1 MKIPATKKE
10 ALELVSEMY
19 KEIRML
25 EEVVEG
31 ARLHEEM
38 LIEYIREICYLIYFR
53 QPDKE
58 LDNFVTKMIDL
69 DLYEEYDDIQGLA

>member
-10 ALELVSEMY
+10 ALELVSQMH
-19 KEIRML
+19 KEIRLL

-69 DLYEEYDDIQGLA
+69 DLYEEMQGLA

>member
-10 ALELVSEMY
+10 ALELVSDMY
-19 KEIRML
+19 KEIQML

-69 DLYEEYDDIQGLA
+69 DLYEEMQGLA

>member
-10 ALELVSEMY
+10 ALELVSEMH
-19 KEIRML
+19 KEIRLL

-31 ARLHEEM
+31 ARLHEEV

-69 DLYEEYDDIQGLA
+69 DLYEEMQGLA

>member
-1 MKIPATKKE
+1 MKIPTTKKE
-10 ALELVSEMY
+10 ALELVSQMH
-19 KEIRML
+19 KEIRLL

-69 DLYEEYDDIQGLA
+69 DLYEEIQGLA

>member
-10 ALELVSEMY
+10 ALELVSQLY
-19 KEIRML
+19 KENSML

-31 ARLHEEM
+31 ARLYEEM
-38 LIEYIREICYLIYFR
+38 LLEYIKEICYLIYYR

-69 DLYEEYDDIQGLA
+69 ELYHE

>member
-10 ALELVSEMY
+10 ALELVSDMH
-19 KEIRML
+19 KEIQML

-31 ARLHEEM
+31 ARLHEEV

-53 QPDKE
+53 QPDTE
-58 LDNFVTKMIDL
+58 LDKFVTKMIDIG
-69 DLYEEYDDIQGLA
+69 LYEDMQGLA

>member
-1 MKIPATKKE
+1 
-10 ALELVSEMY
+10 MY
-19 KEIRML
+19 KEIQML

-69 DLYEEYDDIQGLA
+69 DLYEEMQGLA

>member
-10 ALELVSEMY
+10 ALELVSDLY
-19 KEIRML
+19 KEIQVL

-31 ARLHEEM
+31 ARLHEEV

-69 DLYEEYDDIQGLA
+69 DLYEEMQGLA

>member
-10 ALELVSEMY
+10 ALELVSEMH
-19 KEIRML
+19 KEIRLL

-31 ARLHEEM
+31 ARIHEEV
-38 LIEYIREICYLIYFR
+38 LVEYIREICYLIYFR

-58 LDNFVTKMIDL
+58 LDRFVTKMIDIG
-69 DLYEEYDDIQGLA
+69 LYEDMQGLA

>member
-10 ALELVSEMY
+10 ALELVSDMH
-19 KEIRML
+19 KEIRLL

-31 ARLHEEM
+31 ARLHDEM

-69 DLYEEYDDIQGLA
+69 DLYEEMQGLA

>member
-10 ALELVSEMY
+10 ALELVSDMH
-19 KEIRML
+19 KEIRLL

-69 DLYEEYDDIQGLA
+69 DLYEEMQGLA

>member
-10 ALELVSEMY
+10 ALELVSQLH
-19 KEIRML
+19 KEIGLL

-31 ARLHEEM
+31 ARIHEEV
-38 LIEYIREICYLIYFR
+38 LVEYIREICYLIYFR

-58 LDNFVTKMIDL
+58 LDRFVTKMIDIG
-69 DLYEEYDDIQGLA
+69 LYEDMQGLA

>member
-10 ALELVSEMY
+10 ALELVSDMY

-31 ARLHEEM
+31 SRLYEEM

-53 QPDKE
+53 QPDEE
-58 LDNFVTKMIDL
+58 LDKFVTKMIDMEL
-69 DLYEEYDDIQGLA
+69 YDDMEGLA

>member
-10 ALELVSEMY
+10 ALELVVSMQR
-19 KEIRML
+19 EIGLL

-69 DLYEEYDDIQGLA
+69 DLYEEMQGLA

>member
-10 ALELVSEMY
+10 TLELVSQMH
-19 KEIRML
+19 KEIRLL

-58 LDNFVTKMIDL
+58 LDQFVTKMIDL
-69 DLYEEYDDIQGLA
+69 DLYEEMQGLA

>member
-10 ALELVSEMY
+10 ALELVSQMH
-19 KEIRML
+19 KEIRLL

-58 LDNFVTKMIDL
+58 LDRFVTKMIDL
-69 DLYEEYDDIQGLA
+69 DLYEEMQGLA

>member
-10 ALELVSEMY
+10 ALELVSEMH
-19 KEIRML
+19 KEIRLL

-69 DLYEEYDDIQGLA
+69 DLYEELQGLA

>member
-10 ALELVSEMY
+10 ALELVSEMH
-19 KEIRML
+19 KEIRLL

-38 LIEYIREICYLIYFR
+38 LIEYIREICFLIYFR

-69 DLYEEYDDIQGLA
+69 DLYEEMQGLA

>member
-10 ALELVSEMY
+10 ALELVSQMH
-19 KEIRML
+19 KEIRLL

-31 ARLHEEM
+31 ARLHEEV

-58 LDNFVTKMIDL
+58 LDRFVTKMIDL
-69 DLYEEYDDIQGLA
+69 DLYEEMQGLA

>member
-10 ALELVSEMY
+10 ALELVSDMH
-19 KEIRML
+19 KEIRLL

-31 ARLHEEM
+31 ARLHEEV

-53 QPDKE
+53 QPDTE
-58 LDNFVTKMIDL
+58 LDKFVTKMIDL
-69 DLYEEYDDIQGLA
+69 DLYEEYEDIQGFA

>member
-10 ALELVSEMY
+10 ALELVSEMH
-19 KEIRML
+19 KEIRLL

-31 ARLHEEM
+31 ARLHEEV

-58 LDNFVTKMIDL
+58 LDRFVTKMIDL
-69 DLYEEYDDIQGLA
+69 DLYEEMQGLA

>member
-10 ALELVSEMY
+10 ALELVSEMH
-19 KEIRML
+19 KEIRLL

-69 DLYEEYDDIQGLA
+69 DLYEEMQGLA